1 MPFALESRRSRT
13 RGGASPWWM
22 PFPTRISFAWV
33 RRWRTCAWSPL
44 DQAWQSAFHPT
55 HAFPQPPPPPQATP
69 QEGANFIATG
79 KPAFALDPRRIAA
92 GEDVEGDAIAWATPL
107 LAEGAGPVLIYSTA
121 TPESVAATQSRLG
134 GMEAGAMV
142 ERCIAAISQRLV
154 SLGVRQ
160 LVVAGGETS
169 GACVQALGIAQ
180 LQIGPQIDPG
190 VPWCYARVGTAEGAG
205 LHLTLK
211 SGNFGGEDF
220 FTKAFKVLP

>member
-1 MPFALESRRSRT
+1 
-13 RGGASPWWM
+13 M

-44 DQAWQSAFHPT
+44 DQAWQSACHPT
-55 HAFPQPPPPPQATP
+55 MALRPPPPPPHSPSTTRPPPQPPHHQVAHFTP
-69 QEGANFIATG
+69 TG
-79 KPAFALDPRRIAA
+79 RPAFARDPMRIAA

-142 ERCIAAISQRLV
+142 GRCIAAISQRLV

-211 SGNFGGEDF
+211 SGNFGGED
-220 FTKAFKVLP
+220 

>member
-13 RGGASPWWM
+13 RGSASPWWM

-55 HAFPQPPPPPQATP
+55 KALSPPPAPGPSRAPTGRDP
-69 QEGANFIATG
+69 GRTGAGEEVEGA
-79 KPAFALDPRRIAA
+79 
-92 GEDVEGDAIAWATPL
+92 AIAWATPV